1 MEKKIFNPNDWLE
14 MPKQI
19 DLNTESIIINTPTDE
34 IESLIQQIEWNK
46 VDIATSY
53 SNWLEIGF
61 ALADELKEQGRNYFH
76 RISAFYPDYNQEE
89 CNAQFDSCLNSN
101 GNGITIKTLFYH
113 AKQAG
118 IKLSPIQNKVEPQEM
133 EEVNVPNLPDE
144 LFPQLPNFLQRIT
157 KIAVSKEERDI
168 LLLGSLVTISACF
181 PKLYGIYDGRKVFP
195 NLYLFVTAQASAGKG
210 RLVHCKQ
217 LVKKVHLD
225 QREQAKFL
233 KQQHEIELTEY
244 NSKKGKEEGVEK
256 PGKPPEKML
265 FIPANNSTTGVFQ
278 LLADNE
284 GRGLIFETE
293 GDTLAQAFKTDYG
306 NYSDGFRKAFHHETI
321 SYYRRTDREY
331 VDIENPCLSTVLS
344 GTPKQIA
351 ALIPNAENG
360 LFSRFMFYFMKVHP
374 IWKDVFLDT
383 TANGLDGY
391 FDDLG
396 NEFYEFYKVLIHNT
410 EIQFCLTVDQQEQF
424 NNYFTQI
431 QEQYLV
437 LQGLDYMATIRRLG
451 LITFRMCMLLSVM
464 RIMETGEIN
473 PKICCQERDFQT
485 ALAIVKVL
493 VKHSSKVF
501 AELPEEVKMVKKS
514 NRKEKFLLTLP
525 KTFNRQQYLEVARQL
540 SITDKTAE
548 AYITEFCKK
557 GLLHREHQDHYI
569 NNAI

>member
-1 MEKKIFNPNDWLE
+1 MKKEFNPMDWLK
-14 MPKQI
+14 MP
-19 DLNTESIIINTPTDE
+19 DLQNTAPQTTIKNSSIE
-34 IESLIQQIEWNK
+34 EVESLIQQIELNHI
-46 VDIATSY
+46 DIATSY
-53 SNWLEIGF
+53 SNWLDIGF
-61 ALADELKEQGRNYFH
+61 ALADEFKELGRNYFH
-76 RISAFYPDYNQEE
+76 RISVFYPDYAANE
-89 CNAQFDSCLNSN
+89 CDDQFDKCLNSN
-101 GNGITIKTLFYH
+101 GHGITIKSLFYH

-118 IKLSPIQNKVEPQEM
+118 VDLPKLAHQSI
-133 EEVNVPNLPDE
+133 EEVKEEVSVPNLLDE
-144 LFPQLPNFLQRIT
+144 LFPQLPDFLQRVT
-157 KIAVSKEERDI
+157 QIAVSKEERDI
-168 LLLGSLVTISACF
+168 LLLGSMVTISACF

-217 LVKKVHLD
+217 LVKKVHQD

-233 KQQHEIELTEY
+233 KQQHESELTEY

-278 LLADNE
+278 LLADND

-360 LFSRFMFYFMKVHP
+360 LFSRFMFYFMNVRP
-374 IWKDVFLDT
+374 IWKDVFLDNT
-383 TANGLDGY
+383 ENGLDGY

-396 NEFYEFYKVLIHNT
+396 SEFYQFQKALMHNT
-410 EIQFCLTVDQQEQF
+410 EIQFSLTADQQAHF
-424 NNYFTQI
+424 NQYFTQV
-431 QEQYLV
+431 QEQYLL

-451 LITFRMCMLLSVM
+451 LITFRICMLLAVL

-473 PKICCQERDFQT
+473 HKIIAEERDFQS
-485 ALAIVKVL
+485 ALSIVKVL

-501 AELPEEVKMVKKS
+501 AELPEDVKLVKKS
-514 NRKEKFLLTLP
+514 NRKEKFLNALP
-525 KTFNRQQYLEVARQL
+525 KTFNRQKYLEAARTL

-557 GLLHREHQDHYI
+557 NLVHREHQDHYL